1 VLRHVLLADDFVSA
15 EIRRNGLVGDLV
27 VTLLAF
33 AVPYF
38 VAGIAAAWLARGI
51 VRLRSRALRPPGKAE
66 GWIGTAFVLGLLG
79 VVALFAIVERPANFA
94 GIFWQRGGVYRA
106 VHRIAEAIGTPAG
119 IAGTVVLAAGLLVLA
134 ACCGW
139 WRHMVRERRRAAF
152 VTLVVACVAVASAS
166 LARRVSRA
174 HDPSRPNVIVLVVD
188 SLRPDRV
195 DGSERASAVAPYL
208 HALSGRAVRFLD
220 ARTPCALTY
229 PAIASILT
237 GLTPPRHGIR
247 HLYPERELR
256 DLAEGAL
263 PTRLEANGWSTAAVG
278 GYCATPLREIA
289 FGFGTQ
295 RTPRSEVDLIVSA
308 VALRGHPWLPAVLR
322 RPWMR
327 AVWPHMRTAVE
338 GSNPA
343 DVAHEAVALWD
354 RLPEPFFQFV
364 FFDNPHL
371 PYVPTWPDTL
381 RAADYAGPNR
391 YSMLAG
397 GLVEQVREGEAATVP
412 RGSDVE
418 RDNAIRLYDGA
429 VSSVDR
435 AIGDLLSALERKG
448 LSENTL
454 LVLLADHG
462 ENLLDAGGPLAHGE
476 AVERDRSTHVPWW
489 LVWPGRLA
497 PRAVESPV
505 LVTDVAPTILDL
517 LGLLPMEGIDGVSR
531 AEEARGRPGPP
542 ERPALFETGMWFF
555 AREVVGRLD
564 PGGRALEYPSFLE
577 GLLEVEAGETPHIV
591 VAPEH
596 RDAVIRAKHRRLEFG
611 PWALTY
617 VPRVDGPSFRL
628 YRRDLDPFL
637 TEDLSGAHPDVLE
650 EMVVRFYE
658 EAARTG
664 DGPFVRGAIPAPS
677 PTIKSPAS
685 EIHPP
690 VRRGSVLV
698 KATSISLVPSGT
710 GTTIRPS
717 ASQA

>member
-33 AVPYF
+33 AVPYL
-38 VAGIAAAWLARGI
+38 VAGIAAAWLARGL
-51 VRLRSRALRPPGKAE
+51 VRLRTRAPEPPGRAE
-66 GWIGTAFVLGLLG
+66 AWIGTAIVLGLLAAA
-79 VVALFAIVERPANFA
+79 VLVAIVERPANFA
-94 GIFWQRGGVYRA
+94 GIFWQRGGPFRK
-106 VHRIAEAIGTPAG
+106 VHRIAEAVGTPAG
-119 IAGTVVLAAGLLVLA
+119 IAWAVGLAAAALALA
-134 ACCGW
+134 AASGW
-139 WRHMVRERRRAAF
+139 WRHSVRERRRAVV
-152 VTLVVACVAVASAS
+152 VTVVVAGIALLSAS
-166 LARRVSRA
+166 LVRRVDRP
-174 HDPSRPNVIVLVVD
+174 HDPSRPNVILLVVD

-195 DGSERASAVAPYL
+195 DGSERASRVAPNL
-208 HALSGRAVRFLD
+208 DALSRGAVRFLD

-256 DLAEGAL
+256 DLTHRAL
-263 PTRLEANGWSTAAVG
+263 PARLEANGWSTAAVG
-278 GYCATPLREIA
+278 GYCATPLREIG
-289 FGFGTQ
+289 FGFGMQ

-308 VALRGHPWLPAVLR
+308 VALRGHPWLPAILR
-322 RPWMR
+322 SPWMR

-338 GSNPA
+338 GSNPDDLA
-343 DVAHEAVALWD
+343 GEAVAAWD
-354 RLPEPFFQFV
+354 HLPEPFFEFV

-381 RAADYAGPNR
+381 RASDYAGPNR

-397 GLVEQVREGEAATVP
+397 GLVEQVKEGEAATVP

-418 RDNAIRLYDGA
+418 RENAIRLYDGA

-435 AIGDLLSALERKG
+435 AIGDLVAALERKG
-448 LSENTL
+448 LSENTVL
-454 LVLLADHG
+454 ILLADHG

-476 AVERDRSTHVPWW
+476 AMERDRSTHVPWW
-489 LVWPGRLA
+489 IVWPGRLA
-497 PRAVESPV
+497 PRTVESSV

-517 LGLLPMEGIDGVSR
+517 LGLLPMDGIDGVSR
-531 AEEARGRPGPP
+531 VDEARGRPGPP

-555 AREVVGRLD
+555 AAEVVGRLD
-564 PGGRALEYPSFLE
+564 PGGKALLYPSFLE

-596 RDAVIRAKHRRLEFG
+596 REAVIRAKHRRLELG

-617 VPRVDGPSFRL
+617 IPRVDGPSFRL

-637 TEDLSGAHPDVLE
+637 TEDLSGSHPDVLG
-650 EMVVRFYE
+650 EMVARFYE
-658 EAARTG
+658 EAARAG
-664 DGPFVRGAIPAPS
+664 DGSFVR
-677 PTIKSPAS
+677 
-685 EIHPP
+685 
-690 VRRGSVLV
+690 
-698 KATSISLVPSGT
+698 
-710 GTTIRPS
+710 
-717 ASQA
+717 